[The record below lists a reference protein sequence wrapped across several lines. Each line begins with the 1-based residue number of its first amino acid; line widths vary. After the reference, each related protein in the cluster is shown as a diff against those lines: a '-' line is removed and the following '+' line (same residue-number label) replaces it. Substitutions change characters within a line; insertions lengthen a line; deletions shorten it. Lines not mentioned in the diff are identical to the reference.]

1 MQIKII
7 FFQFHLFFTLYPMS
21 LFLVFFNLQ
30 LHVSIYV
37 VLRFIYNMELMCK
50 TFLFDEIHYR
60 YFCVVTFEWTDFKLS
75 MNSDFFFCSIWYRST
90 ECITWN
96 SYVQNNGQ
104 TKFYFQFI
112 KKCARFYPLT
122 PLNHFHWH
130 YFIKL
135 LYDFIRF
142 YTFLI

>member
-1 MQIKII
+1 MQIKIC
-7 FFQFHLFFTLYPMS
+7 FQLHLFFTLYPMS
-21 LFLVFFNLQ
+21 LFLVFFFKLQ
-30 LHVSIYV
+30 LDVSIYV
-37 VLRFIYNMELMCK
+37 VLRFIYDMELMCK
-50 TFLFDEIHYR
+50 AFFYVEIHYR

-75 MNSDFFFCSIWYRST
+75 MNSGFFFCSIWYRSA
-90 ECITWN
+90 EYIKWN

-112 KKCARFYPLT
+112 NKSARFYPL
-122 PLNHFHWH
+122 NHSHWY